1 MWTGRKFVSKCSF
14 DTFNSRREDVFMIT
28 KDIINFLEEKYPRS
42 NAEEWDN
49 VGLLVG
55 NNKKDVKKIQLS
67 IDATEKAVD
76 YAAQNNVDM
85 IVTHHP
91 LIFKPLKSIVMSELS
106 GRKIIKLIENGL
118 NLYSIHTNLDS
129 SKDGLN
135 DYILELL
142 EVKKYK
148 IIDINAND
156 ETAGIGRMYTLE
168 EKITILEYA
177 DFIKTK
183 MKIKNVR
190 VISND
195 LKSKVKKIALIN
207 GSGMSYWRKVKSLG
221 ADLFITGDIG
231 YHDALD
237 AKESGL
243 HLIDIGH
250 FESENCFS
258 ELLKKNLE
266 EIGLE
271 VLIFNDG
278 PVFENY

>member
-1 MWTGRKFVSKCSF
+1 
-14 DTFNSRREDVFMIT
+14 MIT

-195 LKSKVKKIALIN
+195 LKSEVKKIALIN

-221 ADLFITGDIG
+221 ADLFITGDIS

-271 VLIFNDG
+271 VK
-278 PVFENY
+278 

>member
-1 MWTGRKFVSKCSF
+1 M
-14 DTFNSRREDVFMIT
+14 
-28 KDIINFLEEKYPRS
+28 
-42 NAEEWDN
+42 
-49 VGLLVG
+49 
-55 NNKKDVKKIQLS
+55 S

>member
-1 MWTGRKFVSKCSF
+1 
-14 DTFNSRREDVFMIT
+14 MIT

-156 ETAGIGRMYTLE
+156 ETAGIGRIYTLE

-195 LKSKVKKIALIN
+195 LKSEVKKIALIN

-221 ADLFITGDIG
+221 ADLFITGDIS

>member
-1 MWTGRKFVSKCSF
+1 
-14 DTFNSRREDVFMIT
+14 MIT
-28 KDIINFLEEKYPRS
+28 KKIINFLEEKYPRS

-55 NNKKDVKKIQLS
+55 NMDKEIKKIQIS

-76 YAAQNNVDM
+76 YAVENGIDM

-91 LIFKPLKSIVMSELS
+91 LIFKPLKSIVMSELP
-106 GRKIIKLIENGL
+106 GRKIIKLIENGI

-129 SKDGLN
+129 SKYGLN

-142 EVKKYK
+142 KVKKYK
-148 IIDINAND
+148 IIDINEND
-156 ETAGIGRMYTLE
+156 ETAGIGRIYSLD
-168 EKITILEYA
+168 EKITISNYA
-177 DFIKTK
+177 DFIKDK
-183 MKIKNVR
+183 MKIENVR
-190 VISND
+190 IISSNIEAEI
-195 LKSKVKKIALIN
+195 KKVALIN

-221 ADLFITGDIG
+221 ADLFVTGDIS

-237 AKESGL
+237 AKETGL

-258 ELLKKNLE
+258 ELLKKKLE

-271 VLIFNDG
+271 ILIFNDG

>member
-1 MWTGRKFVSKCSF
+1 
-14 DTFNSRREDVFMIT
+14 MIT

-148 IIDINAND
+148 IVDINAND

-183 MKIKNVR
+183 MEIKNVR

-195 LKSKVKKIALIN
+195 LKSEVKKIALIN

-221 ADLFITGDIG
+221 ADLFITGDIS

>member
-1 MWTGRKFVSKCSF
+1 M
-14 DTFNSRREDVFMIT
+14 
-28 KDIINFLEEKYPRS
+28 
-42 NAEEWDN
+42 
-49 VGLLVG
+49 
-55 NNKKDVKKIQLS
+55 S

-168 EKITILEYA
+168 EK
-177 DFIKTK
+177 
-183 MKIKNVR
+183 
-190 VISND
+190 
-195 LKSKVKKIALIN
+195 
-207 GSGMSYWRKVKSLG
+207 
-221 ADLFITGDIG
+221 
-231 YHDALD
+231 
-237 AKESGL
+237 
-243 HLIDIGH
+243 
-250 FESENCFS
+250 
-258 ELLKKNLE
+258 
-266 EIGLE
+266 
-271 VLIFNDG
+271 
-278 PVFENY
+278 

>member
-1 MWTGRKFVSKCSF
+1 
-14 DTFNSRREDVFMIT
+14 MIT

-42 NAEEWDN
+42 NAEDWDN

-55 NNKKDVKKIQLS
+55 NNKKEIKRVQLS
-67 IDATEKAVD
+67 IDATENAIN
-76 YAAQNNVDM
+76 YASDNDIDM
-85 IVTHHP
+85 IITHHP
-91 LIFKPLKSIVMSELS
+91 LIFKPLKSIVMSEVL
-106 GRKIIKLIENGL
+106 GRKIIKLIENRI
-118 NLYSIHTNLDS
+118 NLYSMHTNLDS

-148 IIDINAND
+148 IIDMNEKD
-156 ETAGIGRMYTLE
+156 ETAGIGRIYSLE
-168 EKITILEYA
+168 ERVSISQYA
-177 DFIKTK
+177 DFIKEK

-190 VISND
+190 IISSD
-195 LKSKVKKIALIN
+195 IKSEVKKIALIN
-207 GSGMSYWRKVKSLG
+207 GSGMSYWRKIKSLG
-221 ADLFITGDIG
+221 ADLFVTGDIS

-258 ELLKKNLE
+258 ELLKRNLKE
-266 EIGLE
+266 MGLE
-271 VLIFNDG
+271 VVVFNDG

>member
-1 MWTGRKFVSKCSF
+1 
-14 DTFNSRREDVFMIT
+14 MIT

-148 IIDINAND
+148 IVDINAND

-195 LKSKVKKIALIN
+195 LKSEVKKIALIN

-221 ADLFITGDIG
+221 ADLFITGDIS

>member
-1 MWTGRKFVSKCSF
+1 
-14 DTFNSRREDVFMIT
+14 MIT

-106 GRKIIKLIENGL
+106 GRKIIKLIEKGL

-221 ADLFITGDIG
+221 ADLFITGDIS

>member
-1 MWTGRKFVSKCSF
+1 
-14 DTFNSRREDVFMIT
+14 MIT

-106 GRKIIKLIENGL
+106 GRKIIKLIEKGL

-156 ETAGIGRMYTLE
+156 ETAGIGRMYPLE

>member
-1 MWTGRKFVSKCSF
+1 
-14 DTFNSRREDVFMIT
+14 MIT

-183 MKIKNVR
+183 MEIKNVR
-190 VISND
+190 VTSND
-195 LKSKVKKIALIN
+195 LKSEVKKIALIN

-221 ADLFITGDIG
+221 ADLFITGDIS

-266 EIGLE
+266 EVGLE

>member
-1 MWTGRKFVSKCSF
+1 
-14 DTFNSRREDVFMIT
+14 MIT

-168 EKITILEYA
+168 EKITILEYV

-195 LKSKVKKIALIN
+195 LKSEVKKIALIN

-221 ADLFITGDIG
+221 ADLFITGDIS

>member
-1 MWTGRKFVSKCSF
+1 
-14 DTFNSRREDVFMIT
+14 MIT

-148 IIDINAND
+148 IIDINEND

-195 LKSKVKKIALIN
+195 LKSEVKKIALIN

-221 ADLFITGDIG
+221 ADLFITGDIS

>member
-1 MWTGRKFVSKCSF
+1 
-14 DTFNSRREDVFMIT
+14 MIT

-142 EVKKYK
+142 EVKKCK

>member
-1 MWTGRKFVSKCSF
+1 
-14 DTFNSRREDVFMIT
+14 MIT

-148 IIDINAND
+148 IIV
-156 ETAGIGRMYTLE
+156 
-168 EKITILEYA
+168 KTI
-177 DFIKTK
+177 
-183 MKIKNVR
+183 
-190 VISND
+190 
-195 LKSKVKKIALIN
+195 
-207 GSGMSYWRKVKSLG
+207 
-221 ADLFITGDIG
+221 
-231 YHDALD
+231 
-237 AKESGL
+237 
-243 HLIDIGH
+243 
-250 FESENCFS
+250 
-258 ELLKKNLE
+258 
-266 EIGLE
+266 
-271 VLIFNDG
+271 
-278 PVFENY
+278 

>member
-1 MWTGRKFVSKCSF
+1 M
-14 DTFNSRREDVFMIT
+14 
-28 KDIINFLEEKYPRS
+28 
-42 NAEEWDN
+42 
-49 VGLLVG
+49 LVG

-195 LKSKVKKIALIN
+195 LKSEVKKIALIN

-221 ADLFITGDIG
+221 ADLFITGDIS

>member
-1 MWTGRKFVSKCSF
+1 
-14 DTFNSRREDVFMIT
+14 MIT

-67 IDATEKAVD
+67 IDATEEAVD

-195 LKSKVKKIALIN
+195 LKSEVKKIALIN

-221 ADLFITGDIG
+221 ADLFITGDIS

>member
-1 MWTGRKFVSKCSF
+1 
-14 DTFNSRREDVFMIT
+14 MIT
-28 KDIINFLEEKYPRS
+28 KDIINFLEEKYPKS
-42 NAEEWDN
+42 NAEDWDN

-55 NNKKDVKKIQLS
+55 NNKKEIKRVQLS
-67 IDATEKAVD
+67 IDATENAIN
-76 YAAQNNVDM
+76 YATDNDIDM
-85 IVTHHP
+85 IITHHP
-91 LIFKPLKSIVMSELS
+91 LIFKPLKSIVMSEVL
-106 GRKIIKLIENGL
+106 GRKIIKLIENRI
-118 NLYSIHTNLDS
+118 NLYSMHTNLDS

-148 IIDINAND
+148 IIDMNEKD
-156 ETAGIGRMYTLE
+156 ETAGIGRIYSLE
-168 EKITILEYA
+168 ERVSISQYA
-177 DFIKTK
+177 DFIKEK

-190 VISND
+190 IISSD
-195 LKSKVKKIALIN
+195 IKSEVKKIALIN
-207 GSGMSYWRKVKSLG
+207 GSGMSYWRKIKSLG
-221 ADLFITGDIG
+221 ADLFVTGDIS

-258 ELLKKNLE
+258 ELLKRNLKE
-266 EIGLE
+266 MGLE
-271 VLIFNDG
+271 VVVFNDG

>member
-1 MWTGRKFVSKCSF
+1 
-14 DTFNSRREDVFMIT
+14 MIT

-195 LKSKVKKIALIN
+195 LKSEVKK
-207 GSGMSYWRKVKSLG
+207 
-221 ADLFITGDIG
+221 
-231 YHDALD
+231 
-237 AKESGL
+237 
-243 HLIDIGH
+243 
-250 FESENCFS
+250 
-258 ELLKKNLE
+258 
-266 EIGLE
+266 
-271 VLIFNDG
+271 
-278 PVFENY
+278 

>member
-1 MWTGRKFVSKCSF
+1 
-14 DTFNSRREDVFMIT
+14 MIT

-118 NLYSIHTNLDS
+118 NLYSVHTNLDS

>member
-1 MWTGRKFVSKCSF
+1 M
-14 DTFNSRREDVFMIT
+14 
-28 KDIINFLEEKYPRS
+28 
-42 NAEEWDN
+42 
-49 VGLLVG
+49 
-55 NNKKDVKKIQLS
+55 S

-195 LKSKVKKIALIN
+195 LKSEVKKIALIN

-221 ADLFITGDIG
+221 ADLFITGDIS

>member
-1 MWTGRKFVSKCSF
+1 
-14 DTFNSRREDVFMIT
+14 MIT

-183 MKIKNVR
+183 MEIKNVR

-195 LKSKVKKIALIN
+195 LKSEVKKIALIN

-221 ADLFITGDIG
+221 ADLFITGDIS

>member
-1 MWTGRKFVSKCSF
+1 
-14 DTFNSRREDVFMIT
+14 MIT

-42 NAEEWDN
+42 NAKEWDN

-195 LKSKVKKIALIN
+195 LKSEVKKIALIN

-221 ADLFITGDIG
+221 ADLFITGDIS

>member
-1 MWTGRKFVSKCSF
+1 
-14 DTFNSRREDVFMIT
+14 MIT

-156 ETAGIGRMYTLE
+156 ETAGIGRIYTLE

-195 LKSKVKKIALIN
+195 LKSEVKKIALIN

>member
-1 MWTGRKFVSKCSF
+1 
-14 DTFNSRREDVFMIT
+14 
-28 KDIINFLEEKYPRS
+28 
-42 NAEEWDN
+42 
-49 VGLLVG
+49 
-55 NNKKDVKKIQLS
+55 
-67 IDATEKAVD
+67 
-76 YAAQNNVDM
+76 
-85 IVTHHP
+85 
-91 LIFKPLKSIVMSELS
+91 
-106 GRKIIKLIENGL
+106 
-118 NLYSIHTNLDS
+118 
-129 SKDGLN
+129 
-135 DYILELL
+135 
-142 EVKKYK
+142 
-148 IIDINAND
+148 
-156 ETAGIGRMYTLE
+156 MYTLE

-195 LKSKVKKIALIN
+195 LKSEVKKIALIN

-221 ADLFITGDIG
+221 ADLFITGDIS

>member
-1 MWTGRKFVSKCSF
+1 
-14 DTFNSRREDVFMIT
+14 MIT

-148 IIDINAND
+148 IVDINAND

>member
-1 MWTGRKFVSKCSF
+1 
-14 DTFNSRREDVFMIT
+14 MIT

-106 GRKIIKLIENGL
+106 GRKIIKLIEKGL

-156 ETAGIGRMYTLE
+156 ETAGIGRMYPLE

-207 GSGMSYWRKVKSLG
+207 GSGMSYWRKVNSLG

>member
-1 MWTGRKFVSKCSF
+1 
-14 DTFNSRREDVFMIT
+14 MIT

>member
-1 MWTGRKFVSKCSF
+1 
-14 DTFNSRREDVFMIT
+14 MIT

-207 GSGMSYWRKVKSLG
+207 GSGMSYWRKIKSLG
-221 ADLFITGDIG
+221 ADLFITGDIS

>member
-1 MWTGRKFVSKCSF
+1 
-14 DTFNSRREDVFMIT
+14 MIT

-195 LKSKVKKIALIN
+195 LKSEVKKIALIN

-221 ADLFITGDIG
+221 ADLFITGDIS

>member
-1 MWTGRKFVSKCSF
+1 
-14 DTFNSRREDVFMIT
+14 
-28 KDIINFLEEKYPRS
+28 
-42 NAEEWDN
+42 
-49 VGLLVG
+49 
-55 NNKKDVKKIQLS
+55 
-67 IDATEKAVD
+67 
-76 YAAQNNVDM
+76 
-85 IVTHHP
+85 
-91 LIFKPLKSIVMSELS
+91 
-106 GRKIIKLIENGL
+106 
-118 NLYSIHTNLDS
+118 
-129 SKDGLN
+129 
-135 DYILELL
+135 
-142 EVKKYK
+142 
-148 IIDINAND
+148 
-156 ETAGIGRMYTLE
+156 
-168 EKITILEYA
+168 
-177 DFIKTK
+177 

-195 LKSKVKKIALIN
+195 LKSEVKKIALIN

-221 ADLFITGDIG
+221 ADLFITGDIS

>member
-1 MWTGRKFVSKCSF
+1 
-14 DTFNSRREDVFMIT
+14 MIT

-183 MKIKNVR
+183 
-190 VISND
+190 
-195 LKSKVKKIALIN
+195 
-207 GSGMSYWRKVKSLG
+207 
-221 ADLFITGDIG
+221 
-231 YHDALD
+231 
-237 AKESGL
+237 
-243 HLIDIGH
+243 
-250 FESENCFS
+250 
-258 ELLKKNLE
+258 
-266 EIGLE
+266 
-271 VLIFNDG
+271 
-278 PVFENY
+278 

>member
-1 MWTGRKFVSKCSF
+1 
-14 DTFNSRREDVFMIT
+14 MIT

-156 ETAGIGRMYTLE
+156 KTAGIGRMYTLE

-195 LKSKVKKIALIN
+195 LKSEVKKIALIN

-221 ADLFITGDIG
+221 ADLFITGDIS